1 MSATFSTLKEA
12 VDINVER
19 KPARLGVSFNNG
31 DDFMY
36 EQGVIRPPSEARSL
50 LVRVTR
56 NCPWN
61 QCLFCPAYKGV
72 KFSRRNVAE
81 VKADIDAM
89 AKEYGKHINMIET
102 GFLQDADS
110 LILKTDQI
118 LEILRHIKVRF
129 PRLKRV
135 TTYARAT
142 TLKRKSVEEFM
153 QLKEAGLTRIHA
165 GLESGSE
172 KVLKMIK
179 KGITPEDIIEAG
191 RKVMAAGISLSEYI
205 MPGVGGRTLSEEHA
219 RETARLLNK
228 VRPDFIRVRTF
239 ALHPQS
245 PMKKMVDAGS
255 FLPMRDEEIVAEIR
269 LLVSCLDEIHSYFSC
284 GDYSPNLLMP
294 VNGYLD
300 QEKADMLSE
309 LDKFLS
315 LTPEQKKAYS
325 LIRRSNSM
333 NYSVEMVL
341 DEKVMKK
348 VLPEI
353 EKLERGDPDG
363 FNHYIETLMSY
374 MIPQPQTDEDWD

>member
-1 MSATFSTLKEA
+1 
-12 VDINVER
+12 
-19 KPARLGVSFNNG
+19 
-31 DDFMY
+31 MY
-36 EQGVIRPPSEARSL
+36 EQGVIRPPSEAQSL

-72 KFSRRNVAE
+72 KFSKRPVAE

-89 AKEYGKHINMIET
+89 AKEYGNHIDMIKT
-102 GFLQDADS
+102 AFLQDADS

-118 LEILRHIKVRF
+118 VEILQHIKARF
-129 PRLKRV
+129 PSVERV

-142 TLKRKSVEEFM
+142 TLKRKTVEEFIR
-153 QLKEAGLTRIHA
+153 LKEAGLVRIHA

-179 KGITPEDIIEAG
+179 KGITPEDIVEAG
-191 RKVMAAGISLSEYI
+191 TKVMAAGISLSEYI
-205 MPGVGGRTLSEEHA
+205 MPGVGGRALSEEHA
-219 RETARLLNK
+219 RETADLLNRVK
-228 VRPDFIRVRTF
+228 PDFIRVRTF

-245 PMKKMVDAGS
+245 PLKKLVDAGT
-255 FLPMRDEEIVAEIR
+255 FVLMTDEEIVAEIR

-284 GDYSPNLLMP
+284 GDYSPNLVMQ

-300 QEKADMLSE
+300 QKKAAMLDE

-315 LTPEQKKAYS
+315 LTPEQKKVFS

-333 NYSVEMVL
+333 NYPVDIVL
-341 DEKVMKK
+341 DEKVMKE

-363 FNHYIETLMSY
+363 FNRYIETLMSY
-374 MIPQPQTDEDWD
+374 MIPQPQTDGEWD